1 MDTELFP
8 TSPNTWAVHAKA
20 GETIALIQHE
30 GRTFRIELVNQG
42 SRSSP
47 LHGMTLGLY
56 ETKEVAMA
64 AIQARTRG
72 LCNVFSPGPSS
83 GGGIGENRA

>member
-8 TSPNTWAVHAKA
+8 AGPNTWAVHEKA

-30 GRTFRIELVNQG
+30 GRTFRIELVDQG

-64 AIQARTRG
+64 AIQAHTRG
-72 LCNVFSPGPSS
+72 SCNVFSPGPSR

>member
-8 TSPNTWAVHAKA
+8 AGPNTWAVHERA
-20 GETIALIQHE
+20 GEKVAVIQHE
-30 GRTFRIELVNQG
+30 GRVFRIEPVDQG
-42 SRSSP
+42 SHPSP
-47 LHGMTLGLY
+47 LHGMTLGPY

-72 LCNVFSPGPSS
+72 LCNVSGP
-83 GGGIGENRA
+83 